1 MSSGFSLRYSPSTS
15 SSRKRPTR
23 HSRNCLFVS
32 FLACLV
38 LITLNFVL
46 VYESDIKQEQN
57 KRVEEDLQGE
67 KNEREDKMEV
77 EHVH

>member
-1 MSSGFSLRYSPSTS
+1 M
-15 SSRKRPTR
+15 
-23 HSRNCLFVS
+23 S